1 MVRNGYD
8 PLDVYTRTRGR
19 THRRRGAVN
28 GSLEVDSLEYVPR
41 LVVPWPTDSSTLSL
55 GLVRL
60 DRSLPLEIQPP
71 LLPSS
76 ASCPSHSIPISLPR
90 SFSRPSSPWSP
101 TPDVDGAGTD
111 SKPRRK
117 QREGFRLPNWLD
129 NESAARGAQDALKML
144 VDRRSAVILMSILL
158 GNEFSLAS
166 EFKISRR
173 FSVYSYP
180 KRSDVCVDSFRY
192 QHHGGWYT
200 VIIETIIVMFHTCW
214 KPYTNYEI
222 IIAIDT
228 TFESIGENFILYF
241 PLTSFLWSSNYDA
254 K

>member
-8 PLDVYTRTRGR
+8 PLDVHTRTRGR
-19 THRRRGAVN
+19 THRWRGAVN

-71 LLPSS
+71 LLPPQPAVRPIPSLFLRLAPFPGHPRRDSPLSS
-76 ASCPSHSIPISLPR
+76 L
-90 SFSRPSSPWSP
+90 

-129 NESAARGAQDALKML
+129 NESAARGTQDALKIL
-144 VDRRSAVILMSILL
+144 VARSAVILMSILP
-158 GNEFSLAS
+158 GNEFLSLVNSKYRDDSQFTVIRKDVGACLS
-166 EFKISRR
+166 IVFPLSSSRR
-173 FSVYSYP
+173 
-180 KRSDVCVDSFRY
+180 
-192 QHHGGWYT
+192 
-200 VIIETIIVMFHTCW
+200 
-214 KPYTNYEI
+214 
-222 IIAIDT
+222 
-228 TFESIGENFILYF
+228 L
-241 PLTSFLWSSNYDA
+241 LL
-254 K
+254 